1 MVWKIQRYARQKTVH
16 KGGDTIEWDDFD
28 DKQSP
33 IELRIQQGNMTL
45 IHGKT
50 VRESHVLTSSS
61 KTLRAISKGDTLL
74 VIYRLET
81 HTHRFR
87 VKFSGGENSCQQC
100 AQQLSDF
107 FPVKILPIT
116 VESAQQGEKEGK
128 HDKEVVKGE
137 ITISKMAEVVNGTA
151 SVKLSA
157 AYDRAQSMNG
167 TQLNTLIK
175 LCLAD
180 PQFPAFVEEVEKE
193 LVKIKDEMKT

>member
-1 MVWKIQRYARQKTVH
+1 MAWKIKRYARQKTVH

-28 DKQSP
+28 DKQCP
-33 IELRIQQGNMTL
+33 IDLRIQQGNMTL

-50 VRESHVLTSSS
+50 VRESHVLPSSS
-61 KTLRAISKGDTLL
+61 KALRAISKGDTLL

-87 VKFSGGENSCQQC
+87 VKFAGGENSCQEC
-100 AQQLSDF
+100 AEQLSDF

-116 VESAQQGEKEGK
+116 VESSQEVKEDKNEKEVI
-128 HDKEVVKGE
+128 EGE

-157 AYDRAQSMNG
+157 AYDRVQSMNG

-180 PQFPAFVEEVEKE
+180 PEFPAFVEEVEKE
-193 LVKIKDEMKT
+193 LVKIKEEMKT

>member
-50 VRESHVLTSSS
+50 VRDSFSEL
-61 KTLRAISKGDTLL
+61 KAISKGKATLFCAIL

-87 VKFSGGENSCQQC
+87 VKFAGGENSCEQC

-116 VESAQQGEKEGK
+116 VESSQQGEKEGK

-137 ITISKMAEVVNGTA
+137 ITISKMAEVVNGRTA